1 MSSQDS
7 GDNKQDA
14 VDNAYEGLV
23 AHSNEM
29 YERGEYKEA
38 LEKYE
43 DATKL
48 DPKQGLAWY
57 MKGMTLFKMEK
68 YEEALL
74 AFDMAS
80 KLDINLVEPLMGKA
94 YVFIKMFRFSDAIKA
109 LNEAFLKGMD
119 YHAACLI
126 GLCYVMLENE
136 DEAVA
141 WFRRAFEKDK
151 ESTLSFFD
159 EMYAELVLK
168 DENITVDEKVAVK
181 AAIDKLKKKFLT

>member
-1 MSSQDS
+1 MASQATGNDA
-7 GDNKQDA
+7 GA
-14 VDNAYEGLV
+14 VDNAYEQII

-29 YERGEYKEA
+29 YDRGEYKEA
-38 LEKYE
+38 LDKYE
-43 DATKL
+43 DASRL

-68 YEEALL
+68 YEEALQ
-74 AFDMAS
+74 AFDMAT
-80 KLDINLVEPLMGKA
+80 KLDINLVEPIIGKA
-94 YVFIKMFRFSDAIKA
+94 YVFMKLFNFNDAIKV
-109 LNEAFLKGMD
+109 LNEAFLKSMD
-119 YHAACLI
+119 YHIACMI

-141 WFRRAFEKDK
+141 WFKRAFEKDK

-181 AAIDKLKKKFLT
+181 AAIDKLKKKFTS